1 MQRCGGARSWL
12 AKCSRISL
20 AAPPPKSPPKELK
33 ASLVLFSSL
42 LDEQQRRLFAGLES
56 LKYGRGG
63 DQKLAAL
70 LQLDP
75 HTVARG
81 RQELLTQEVEFERV
95 RKPGGRRKPT
105 KKNARSDR

>member
-1 MQRCGGARSWL
+1 VRRRQILARQALSDIPG
-12 AKCSRISL
+12 S
-20 AAPPPKSPPKELK
+20 AAAEASPEELK
-33 ASLVLFSSL
+33 ASVVLFSSL

-81 RQELLTQEVEFERV
+81 RQQLLTQEVDLQRV
-95 RKPGGRRKPT
+95 RKPGGGRKPAE
-105 KKNARSDR
+105 KKRPK